1 MIKIT
6 KSRINAT
13 DVISNNGPVDLE
25 LTGLP
30 IYIISLF
37 HYMKLNIQIFLSLYY
52 IPARFVTKHSQLSER
67 FILMDHFNSSESGG
81 AAGAF

>member
-30 IYIISLF
+30 IYIISLC

-52 IPARFVTKHSQLSER
+52 IPVHFVTKHSHVSKR
-67 FILMDHFNSSESGG
+67 VNFMDHFNSSGSGG
-81 AAGAF
+81 GAGAF